1 VRIVFYR
8 DRAELYRWRAVAGNN
23 RTIAASGEGYHNLQ
37 DAEDAVFLLFTGVA
51 PEIEY
56 DETLQATDA

>member
-8 DRAELYRWRAVAGNN
+8 DKADLYRWRAVAGNN

-37 DAEDAVFLLFTGVA
+37 DAEDAVELLFTEPA
-51 PEIEY
+51 PKIEY
-56 DETLQATDA
+56 DETLQASDA